1 MTIVLDKG
9 ERRHVKLMIHSCK
22 NENFEI
28 ITADY
33 ELKKHGSDKTEDSG
47 SGNILEN
54 MIDIVIEPKEKA
66 EYTLKVTYR
75 IADEILIESIG
86 IKVI

>member
-33 ELKKHGSDKTEDSG
+33 ELKKTW
-47 SGNILEN
+47 L
-54 MIDIVIEPKEKA
+54 
-66 EYTLKVTYR
+66 R
-75 IADEILIESIG
+75 
-86 IKVI
+86 